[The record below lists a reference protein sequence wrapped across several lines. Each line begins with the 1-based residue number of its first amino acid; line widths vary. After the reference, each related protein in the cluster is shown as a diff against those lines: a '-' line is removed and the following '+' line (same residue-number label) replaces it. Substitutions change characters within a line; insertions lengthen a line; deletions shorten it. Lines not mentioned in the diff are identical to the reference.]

1 VSHTPLADSLDV
13 ALDRF
18 SRHIQDLLPSLEAQY
33 SRALKKSGLD
43 DVRQAALKG
52 TSPFAAARTLLA
64 REPLSQFWQHVETT
78 GRQLAKLNV
87 PPAEITAGLR
97 ICDDLIDSIDS
108 ADEYLRVREQLKFS
122 TIMALNEA
130 YSDVR
135 EEEHKAFYRFLEIEV
150 ESSNTDVLLR
160 RLVECVSE
168 TIGSDAAHA
177 YLLSANGSH
186 WEVRASTARGPSTET
201 LALVNAPA
209 AVRRALAKPRRVT
222 SPAHILDPGWR
233 DRYQVVWSAPIRDA
247 GLLQFA
253 FAADRELLPREV
265 EMLTVAGERC
275 YAATRKTRLLEEIT
289 QREEQLSKLA
299 IRMLMVE
306 ENERRRIS
314 RELHDDTGQSL
325 VVIRLQMELIEQLL
339 PQGSEERERLAEAR
353 DITEKSILAIRRLIS
368 DLSPAVLEQLGLG
381 AALRQLVNRFRMRFP
396 CQVDLVVEQLP
407 PLDANFELVLYRLAQ
422 ECLDNIAQHSQAT
435 TVNILVSTADGVLRL
450 HVEDNGNG
458 FDVEHSLERADSF
471 GLIGIRERVAVLGG
485 SVEFIST
492 RKEGQSTRGK
502 KKTGTV
508 VRIELPIP

>member
-1 VSHTPLADSLDV
+1 
-13 ALDRF
+13 
-18 SRHIQDLLPSLEAQY
+18 
-33 SRALKKSGLD
+33 
-43 DVRQAALKG
+43 
-52 TSPFAAARTLLA
+52 
-64 REPLSQFWQHVETT
+64 
-78 GRQLAKLNV
+78 
-87 PPAEITAGLR
+87 
-97 ICDDLIDSIDS
+97 
-108 ADEYLRVREQLKFS
+108 
-122 TIMALNEA
+122 
-130 YSDVR
+130 
-135 EEEHKAFYRFLEIEV
+135 
-150 ESSNTDVLLR
+150 
-160 RLVECVSE
+160 
-168 TIGSDAAHA
+168 
-177 YLLSANGSH
+177 
-186 WEVRASTARGPSTET
+186 
-201 LALVNAPA
+201 
-209 AVRRALAKPRRVT
+209 
-222 SPAHILDPGWR
+222 
-233 DRYQVVWSAPIRDA
+233 
-247 GLLQFA
+247 
-253 FAADRELLPREV
+253 
-265 EMLTVAGERC
+265 
-275 YAATRKTRLLEEIT
+275 LLEEIT

-458 FDVEHSLERADSF
+458 FDVEHSVERADSF